1 MNILVSI
8 QERLSRLMSIAQN
21 NSTRQDAEEAKSDY
35 IAMMADIDL
44 SDIEEDEEMEGMG
57 NE

>member
-21 NSTRQDAEEAKSDY
+21 NSARQDAEEAKSDY

-44 SDIEEDEEMEGMG
+44 SDIEEDEEMEGMD

>member
-44 SDIEEDEEMEGMG
+44 SDIEEDEEMEGMD

>member
-44 SDIEEDEEMEGMG
+44 SDIEEDEEMEGMS

>member
-44 SDIEEDEEMEGMG
+44 SNIEEDEEMEGMG